1 MNVHR
6 PQPPGQ
12 SRHKT
17 VVIADDSAVVRG
29 LFARWLGETGNF
41 HVVAVAGDGE
51 TAVAHAVRYKPDV
64 MVLDL
69 DLPGVDGAAALPDI
83 LRESPQTGILL
94 AATLNER
101 NTRIALECMTK
112 GAMDVVSKPDTRS
125 GMTLSLE
132 FRSEFLSKLG
142 SVAHSGP
149 KPRAAARPIE
159 IGPTVTDPEQTRLAP
174 INLRPFVSAMPR
186 YLVIGASTGGP
197 RAVAKVLFDIGE
209 GLSDLTVLIVQH
221 MPPLFTASFAEQVS
235 GHIGVPA
242 REPHDG
248 ERLMR
253 GTIYVAPGGRHLG
266 VDRRLGHIVARIGDE
281 PPVNFCRPAVDVLFT
296 DAARHLGAAV
306 MGLVLTGMGSD
317 GTDGAGALRHAGA
330 AVLVQDEPSSTIW
343 GMPGSVVRAQH
354 ASAVVPL
361 DAIGISIRSL
371 VKGVQLP

>member
-1 MNVHR
+1 MLSPRVN
-6 PQPPGQ
+6 PAAPA

-17 VVIADDSAVVRG
+17 VVIVDDSVVVRG
-29 LFARWLGETGNF
+29 LFARWLGEAGNF

-51 TAVAHAVRYKPDV
+51 TAVAHATRFKPDV

-69 DLPGVDGAAALPDI
+69 DMPGGDGAAALPQI
-83 LRESPQTGILL
+83 LRESPHTGVLL

-101 NTRIALECMTK
+101 NTRLALECMTR
-112 GAMDVVSKPDTRS
+112 GAMDVVSKPDSRS
-125 GMTLSLE
+125 GMTLSLD
-132 FRSEFLSKLG
+132 FRSEFLLKLG
-142 SVAHSGP
+142 NIVQTPIKPGSLPPEIDTDLSYAGP
-149 KPRAAARPIE
+149 
-159 IGPTVTDPEQTRLAP
+159 V
-174 INLRPFVSAMPR
+174 NLRPLVSVMPR

-209 GLSDLTVLIVQH
+209 GLNDLTTVIVQH
-221 MPPLFTASFAEQVS
+221 MPPLFTASFAEQVAS
-235 GHIGVPA
+235 HIGVPA

-281 PPVNFCRPAVDVLFT
+281 PPVNFCRPAVDVLFA

-317 GTDGAGALRHAGA
+317 GTDGAGTLRHAGA

-361 DAIGISIRSL
+361 DAIGTSIRSL